1 MEEYAI
7 QSQETLTARIVE
19 LEKELTS
26 YRSLLDDCSDENK
39 EIKQKIESLTNLS
52 VMELSCK
59 EDDYEIPLIGDNVM
73 VCGELETTIIRIEN
87 DKYYFLDN
95 ENIEKWDTLNAIE
108 LIHKKP

>member
-1 MEEYAI
+1 MSNKTKEEILRECLGENSIDNQKIRYSVYEAMEEYAI

-73 VCGELETTIIRIEN
+73 V
-87 DKYYFLDN
+87 
-95 ENIEKWDTLNAIE
+95 
-108 LIHKKP
+108 